1 MVSRSLSD
9 IAFTGAKQLLVSWR
23 EQLGIQDTEFELL
36 RSCCAPSKL
45 QNEIKKKVVVLKRK
59 KTFLFEKIDKNVK
72 FNSLLLR
79 NF

>member
-36 RSCCAPSKL
+36 HSCCAPSKL